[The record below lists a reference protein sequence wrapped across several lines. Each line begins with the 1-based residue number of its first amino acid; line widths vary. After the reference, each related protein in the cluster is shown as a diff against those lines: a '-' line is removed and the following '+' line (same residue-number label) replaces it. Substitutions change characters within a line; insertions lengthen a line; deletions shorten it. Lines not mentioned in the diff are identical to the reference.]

1 MNTTKAT
8 GGDDIPAKAIK
19 LVAGQISPS
28 IAYLFNES
36 FNLGTFPSSW
46 KIARVSPLF
55 KGEDPTDRDNQRPI
69 SVLPCLSKVL
79 ERFAD
84 SQLKE
89 YAENNNLIS
98 DNQFA
103 YRRFSLVT

>member
-1 MNTTKAT
+1 M
-8 GGDDIPAKAIK
+8 GDNIPAKAIK
-19 LVAGQISPS
+19 LAASQIAPS
-28 IAYLFNES
+28 FASLFNES

-46 KIARVSPLF
+46 KIARVSLLF
-55 KGEDPTDRDNQRPI
+55 KGGDPTDRDNQRPI
-69 SVLPCLSKVL
+69 AVLPCLSKAL

-103 YRRFSLVT
+103 YRRISSCNIALK